1 MTLNGEVQ
9 PTPGS
14 RPVSIRVTNGQH
26 SRSSSSSSSSST
38 FPSASPSS
46 FAPSP
51 SHVAPLPSYVKW
63 SYGVGHVLNDLVA
76 SCWFSYLL
84 VFLRT
89 VLLFPSTQSGLLLL
103 IGQISDGAA
112 TPVVG
117 LLSDRT
123 QSAFGKRRLW
133 ILLGSVMVML
143 TFPPIFHSPLLPLTS
158 MTAKVLYF
166 ALFIVLFQFAWAS
179 VQVSHLALVPE
190 LTRDSDERVYLNS
203 LRSIFT
209 ILANLAVFL
218 LAFAIL
224 SGHDERRIGPSD
236 LPSFFQ
242 LALWVVAI
250 GSVFSL
256 LFVAGVPEPVP
267 RPKKVGQRRVEWYT
281 SQHTTAHHFPTCA
294 HANKHPQT
302 PRHAAV
308 SLHAADGPSLSL
320 LCVRYHW
327 FGRLSFYQT
336 AVIYTCTRLMV
347 NVSQTF
353 IPLFLLVTLHAP
365 KSTIASVPLTVFGAG
380 LLSTCVCERL
390 TRRLGS
396 EGLTFV
402 GCVTVLLSCVG
413 TYCIPATSPLS
424 PYVYVIAFLLGSGT
438 GIVGVS
444 ALSLICDLVGDCCES
459 GAFVYGSMSFSD
471 KIANGVAIMVA
482 EALTPLSACEG
493 EEDFQEGDPCLKVTA
508 EEETYYRWVMI
519 LAPGGSAIL
528 ASLMLAFIL
537 LTKHRRGAGS
547 AALDSSGTSSVTV
560 ASSAFSGPG
569 QLLSYGPCGP
579 HEWEHTTAS
588 ALQGVRGVVVNSP
601 MPDREVGSGGEEG
614 AASTEATPLLSSSY
628 KG

>member
-1 MTLNGEVQ
+1 MVYDADVQ
-9 PTPGS
+9 PSSGS
-14 RPVSIRVTNGQH
+14 RPYSVAVTNGQH
-26 SRSSSSSSSSST
+26 SRSSSSTPFPSSS
-38 FPSASPSS
+38 PSV
-46 FAPSP
+46 
-51 SHVAPLPSYVKW
+51 SHATPLPSHVKW

-133 ILLGSVMVML
+133 ILLGSVMVLL
-143 TFPPIFHSPLLPLTS
+143 TFPPIFHSPLVPISSL
-158 MTAKVLYF
+158 TAKVLYY

-190 LTRDSDERVYLNS
+190 LTRDNDERVYLNS

-209 ILANLAVFL
+209 ILSNLAVFL

-224 SGHDERRIGPSD
+224 RSDDERRIGPSD

-242 LALWVVAI
+242 LSLLVIAI
-250 GSVFSL
+250 GSVFSV
-256 LFVAGVPEPVP
+256 LFVLGVPEPVP
-267 RPKKVGQRRVEWYT
+267 RPKKLGQRRVEW
-281 SQHTTAHHFPTCA
+281 
-294 HANKHPQT
+294 
-302 PRHAAV
+302 
-308 SLHAADGPSLSL
+308 
-320 LCVRYHW
+320 YHW

-365 KSTIASVPLTVFGAG
+365 KSSIASVPLTVFFAG

-390 TRRLGS
+390 TRTLGS

-402 GCVTVLLSCVG
+402 GCVTVLLSCG
-413 TYCIPATSPLS
+413 GIPSSSPRPRPLS
-424 PYVYVIAFLLGSGT
+424 PYVYVIAVLLGSGT

-444 ALSLICDLVGDCCES
+444 ALSLICDVVGDCCES
-459 GAFVYGSMSFSD
+459 GAFVYGAMSFSD
-471 KIANGVAIMVA
+471 KIANGVAIMAA
-482 EALTPLSACEG
+482 EALTPISACDG
-493 EEDFQEGDPCLKVTA
+493 ADDFQ
-508 EEETYYRWVMI
+508 
-519 LAPGGSAIL
+519 GGQ
-528 ASLMLAFIL
+528 SLSED
-537 LTKHRRGAGS
+537 RRPRRS
-547 AALDSSGTSSVTV
+547 RTTV
-560 ASSAFSGPG
+560 
-569 QLLSYGPCGP
+569 
-579 HEWEHTTAS
+579 W
-588 ALQGVRGVVVNSP
+588 
-601 MPDREVGSGGEEG
+601 
-614 AASTEATPLLSSSY
+614 
-628 KG
+628 

>member
-14 RPVSIRVTNGQH
+14 RPVSIRATNGQH
-26 SRSSSSSSSSST
+26 SRSSSLSSSSPST
-38 FPSASPSS
+38 SAFPSSSPSA

-51 SHVAPLPSYVKW
+51 SLAAPLPSYVKW

-133 ILLGSVMVML
+133 ILLGSVMVLL

-190 LTRDSDERVYLNS
+190 LTRDADERVYLNS

-242 LALWVVAI
+242 LSLWVVAL

-256 LFVAGVPEPVP
+256 VFVAGVPEPVP
-267 RPKKVGQRRVEWYT
+267 RPKKVGQRRVEWY
-281 SQHTTAHHFPTCA
+281 
-294 HANKHPQT
+294 
-302 PRHAAV
+302 
-308 SLHAADGPSLSL
+308 
-320 LCVRYHW
+320 HW
-327 FGRLSFYQT
+327 FGRLAFYQT
-336 AVIYTCTRLMV
+336 AIIYTCTRLMV

-413 TYCIPATSPLS
+413 TYFVPATSPLS

-471 KIANGVAIMVA
+471 KIANGVAIMAA
-482 EALTPLSACEG
+482 EALTPPSACEG
-493 EEDFQEGDPCLKVTA
+493 DEDFQEGDPCLTVTA
-508 EEETYYRWVMI
+508 EEESYYRWVMI

-537 LTKHRRGAGS
+537 VTKHRRRAGS
-547 AALDSSGTSSVTV
+547 AALDSSGSSSVAS
-560 ASSAFSGPG
+560 ASSAFSGPA
-569 QLLSYGPCGP
+569 QSLPCGP
-579 HEWEHTTAS
+579 CSPHEWDHTTAS
-588 ALQGVRGVVVNSP
+588 AMQGVRGVAVNSP
-601 MPDREVGSGGEEG
+601 MPDRDVWVGGEEE

-628 KG
+628 R